1 MSKIPG
7 VKKIV
12 KFTKEIRGS
21 FGRFKTDHSY
31 RIHYVSTSIPVDDID
46 DLSTASELFSPDKI
60 EFEELIQRDIDHSRV
75 KKIAN
80 DYLSKGQGRVIFF
93 PPLLACIALIDDDGG
108 LKKQYSNVSNS
119 LVKDTD
125 VGPVLRTT
133 WDVDGFELDLP
144 EADSDSSDRTIHFEG
159 QEHFYYD
166 FAATLKFNP
175 KKTKL
180 VVLDGQHR
188 LEALRLLRKNGDQNA
203 IIAGLEIPVC
213 VIWAPE
219 AVGDQESNE
228 NMTQDFRE
236 LFVRVNSE
244 PRKVSGHFIILLK
257 DDSYSAMAIRRLA
270 DKWKATTASNQ
281 WSRLHLLEW
290 NTREDERVDVRTRD
304 FSITTVS
311 IVAKILD
318 EHLFSQGVAPDLLNL
333 ESSEV
338 EFEKIDPNFSWDG
351 LVDRTQKTKIDDLVK
366 KHIDQILVPALDFL
380 FRSPTPYRRLENS
393 LDEAFKRLQE
403 KVGENN
409 SSFIGLKSILNSYIY
424 RDEEMFEESARLAY
438 VDFKKW
444 IDVDQSDR
452 IYFFSV
458 FQQGLLRF
466 WLNVSALLKPIG
478 ITADASA
485 LIAVTALEKMVFQT
499 KERFL
504 TSDRRYTRRT
514 LWRNE
519 NVNFGSTWAK
529 NAWADLLAASLL
541 HGETQNSIL
550 KSLIEILGK
559 DNLQSDEIVLQLNR
573 VGYKSL
579 SNYAT
584 RLKDELLKET
594 KQEQGLV
601 DFFGEDRAAQLRALR
616 ETSRTEFDLI
626 IKKKTDT
633 RFQEAMSELADQL
646 KLKTDQ
652 LLKNLDV
659 D

>member
-31 RIHYVSTSIPVDDID
+31 RIHYVSTSIAIDDID

-80 DYLSKGQGRVIFF
+80 DYLSNGEGRVIFF
-93 PPLLACIALIDDDGG
+93 PPLLACIALIDNDGG

-119 LVKDTD
+119 LVTD
-125 VGPVLRTT
+125 SAVGPVLRTT
-133 WDVDGFELDLP
+133 WDKDGFELDLP

-159 QEHFYYD
+159 HDHFYYD
-166 FAATLKFNP
+166 FAATLRFNP

-188 LEALRLLRKNGDQNA
+188 LEALRLLRKNGEQNA

-219 AVGDQESNE
+219 AVGNQESNE

-270 DKWKATTASNQ
+270 DNWKAATASNQ

-338 EFEKIDPNFSWDG
+338 EFEKINPNFSWDG
-351 LVDRTQKTKIDDLVK
+351 LVDRTHKSKIDDLVK
-366 KHIDQILVPALDFL
+366 KHIDQILVPALDVL

-393 LDEAFKRLQE
+393 LEVAFKRLQE

-409 SSFIGLKSILNSYIY
+409 SSFISLKSILNSYIY
-424 RDEEMFEESARLAY
+424 REEEMFEESARAAY
-438 VDFKKW
+438 VDFKGW
-444 IDVDQSDR
+444 INVDPSDR

-478 ITADASA
+478 ISADNSAS
-485 LIAVTALEKMVFQT
+485 IAVTALEKMVFQP

-529 NAWADLLAASLL
+529 NAWADLLVASLL
-541 HGETQNSIL
+541 HGESQNSIV
-550 KSLIEILGK
+550 KSLIDILGK
-559 DNLQSDEIVLQLNR
+559 DNVQSNEIVAQLNR

-579 SNYAT
+579 SSYAT

-616 ETSRTEFDLI
+616 ETSRIDFDLI
-626 IKKKTDT
+626 IKKKTET

-646 KLKTDQ
+646 KLKTEE